1 MRRCD
6 AIDGQSCARI
16 PPSTKTA
23 AGPRPER
30 AEETERRQKRLIAAN
45 DQWRANR
52 MLRYRRK
59 LESHLA
65 HAHITRVGVRDA
77 AESWAEFAGKLATAA
92 GEAETRGE
100 EQRVDERRGRWGGE
114 RRNEGE
120 GLGSEAANEGT
131 GGFYAV

>member
-65 HAHITRVGVRDA
+65 HAHITRVRVRDA
-77 AESWAEFAGKLATAA
+77 ARRFMAKLRAAA
-92 GEAETRGE
+92 GEAATRGE
-100 EQRVDERRGRWGGE
+100 EQRVDERRGRWGRE
-114 RRNEGE
+114 RWNE
-120 GLGSEAANEGT
+120 ARD
-131 GGFYAV
+131 